1 MARDQTRQPRGD
13 EGSVAEFLS
22 DTEPPSETESFGG
35 ESNPEILPERQPWRA
50 IVHGIGVVEQVV
62 GGALLFVILFLV
74 IALIAQRY
82 LPGVNFPQTGEVARL
97 AMVWLTFVMAGYLA
111 AHDRHIAIHVVDY
124 VLGERALAVVK
135 LSVNVIVLA
144 TCLMLTYAAIQL
156 VAEDVGQVTAAARI
170 PLRIVNAVPIIGL
183 VLTALRSVLWIV
195 LRDVPALMGRQERAA

>member
-1 MARDQTRQPRGD
+1 
-13 EGSVAEFLS
+13 
-22 DTEPPSETESFGG
+22 
-35 ESNPEILPERQPWRA
+35 
-50 IVHGIGVVEQVV
+50 
-62 GGALLFVILFLV
+62 
-74 IALIAQRY
+74 
-82 LPGVNFPQTGEVARL
+82 
-97 AMVWLTFVMAGYLA
+97 MVKLTFVMAGYLA

-195 LRDVPALMGRQERAA
+195 LSDVPALMGSQERAA